1 MLDKHN
7 KAGMGNDGRTQGN
20 GLKPRAEQQPAI
32 DGEALNNRPNK
43 TSADATT
50 GQENPRHKRMKWVAM
65 MMAAI
70 VVIAAIVAGAE
81 WWRVARHF
89 ESTDDA
95 FIGAR
100 QYSIAAKVSG
110 YVLDVPVT
118 DNQVVEVG
126 APLVRIDDRDY
137 QVALRQSQAQ
147 LKEAES
153 SLASSV
159 ATIDAQNAQIEQAQ
173 AQIKVATA
181 ALTYAEQES
190 VRFSTLAKHGNAS
203 TERAEQTS
211 SDLVQKRAG
220 LAAAK
225 AAADVAQK
233 QLGVLEAQRAGAEA
247 NVAQAKAAV
256 AQAELN
262 VSHATVFAA
271 QRGRVVQL
279 SAAKGQLAQVGQ
291 ALMMFVPD
299 HLWVIANFK
308 ETQIT
313 NMRPGQPVDVVI
325 DAYPDRKFHG
335 HVESIQPGSG
345 TAFSLL
351 PAENATGNFVKVTQ
365 RIPVKIALDD
375 VPDDIALGPGMSVYP
390 EVRVR

>member
-1 MLDKHN
+1 M
-7 KAGMGNDGRTQGN
+7 
-20 GLKPRAEQQPAI
+20 
-32 DGEALNNRPNK
+32 
-43 TSADATT
+43 
-50 GQENPRHKRMKWVAM
+50 
-65 MMAAI
+65 
-70 VVIAAIVAGAE
+70 IAAIVAGAE

-110 YVLDVPVT
+110 YVLDIPVT

-262 VSHATVFAA
+262 VSHATAFAA

>member
-1 MLDKHN
+1 
-7 KAGMGNDGRTQGN
+7 
-20 GLKPRAEQQPAI
+20 
-32 DGEALNNRPNK
+32 
-43 TSADATT
+43 
-50 GQENPRHKRMKWVAM
+50 
-65 MMAAI
+65 
-70 VVIAAIVAGAE
+70 
-81 WWRVARHF
+81 
-89 ESTDDA
+89 
-95 FIGAR
+95 
-100 QYSIAAKVSG
+100 
-110 YVLDVPVT
+110 
-118 DNQVVEVG
+118 
-126 APLVRIDDRDY
+126 
-137 QVALRQSQAQ
+137 
-147 LKEAES
+147 
-153 SLASSV
+153 
-159 ATIDAQNAQIEQAQ
+159 
-173 AQIKVATA
+173 
-181 ALTYAEQES
+181 
-190 VRFSTLAKHGNAS
+190 
-203 TERAEQTS
+203 
-211 SDLVQKRAG
+211 
-220 LAAAK
+220 
-225 AAADVAQK
+225 AADVAQK

-279 SAAKGQLAQVGQ
+279 SAANGQLAQVGQ
-291 ALMMFVPD
+291 ALMIFVPD

-313 NMRPGQPVDVVI
+313 DMRPGQPVDVVI